1 MYFWT
6 TAAGGED
13 DATAAQQNGP
23 KLEKSGS
30 YESFHAHDDIATVAI
45 FAPDAARRPLSRKSP
60 RVTDKVG
67 PSLCPALVCPAECYD
82 HCECSCAQVASASE
96 SMVRLG
102 LRSKFSKEEAA
113 EAAVAGEAA
122 VASAKAFGQVLLTA
136 GYDGEIKVFENL
148 APPHW
153 L

>member
-1 MYFWT
+1 MQASTRTAGYALRCKYKGLHNTNTQIRASFSQHGDFIICGSDNGSVYFWT

-67 PSLCPALVCPAECYD
+67 RLPCMQRL
-82 HCECSCAQVASASE
+82 SAWQST
-96 SMVRLG
+96 S
-102 LRSKFSKEEAA
+102 
-113 EAAVAGEAA
+113 
-122 VASAKAFGQVLLTA
+122 
-136 GYDGEIKVFENL
+136 
-148 APPHW
+148 
-153 L
+153 